1 MPGSMPV
8 IASGFTA
15 EAITSSLTISPK
27 VETKKIKTMRLQPM
41 NYRARHPRNKAGE
54 VWIGLVGMT
63 FPMRAENIKEKNGE
77 ITFTRLVDGKDGK
90 RTEKVTTK
98 KQHVIYMSETLEAD

>member
-1 MPGSMPV
+1 
-8 IASGFTA
+8 
-15 EAITSSLTISPK
+15 
-27 VETKKIKTMRLQPM
+27 MRLQPM
-41 NYRARHPRNKAGE
+41 NYRAKHPRNKAGE

-77 ITFTRLVDGKDGK
+77 LTFTRLVDGKDGK

>member
-1 MPGSMPV
+1 MP
-8 IASGFTA
+8 I
-15 EAITSSLTISPK
+15 ITSVSIAEGIISFPTISPK
-27 VETKKIKTMRLQPM
+27 VENKKIKTMRLQPM
-41 NYRARHPRNKAGE
+41 NYRARNPRNKAGE

-77 ITFTRLVDGKDGK
+77 LTFTRLVDGKDGK

>member
-1 MPGSMPV
+1 MPT
-8 IASGFTA
+8 IAFGFIV
-15 EAITSSLTISPK
+15 EDIILSPTISPK
-27 VETKKIKTMRLQPM
+27 VENKSMKKTMRLQPM
-41 NYRARHPRNKAGE
+41 NYRARNPRNKAGE
-54 VWIGLVGMT
+54 IWIGIAGVG

-98 KQHVIYMSETLEAD
+98 KQHVIYMSETLEVE